1 VQPVKVPEPDKK
13 ISVISIGGALDLGK
27 DMPSGP
33 YSLQVDVQRKKGNG
47 KIDRRA
53 SQWVDFEIRR

>member
-1 VQPVKVPEPDKK
+1 VPDKK

-33 YSLQVDVQRKKGNG
+33 YSLQVDVTRNRNG
-47 KIDRRA
+47 KLDRRA
-53 SQWVDFEIRR
+53 SQWVDFEIRRDVAAAQ